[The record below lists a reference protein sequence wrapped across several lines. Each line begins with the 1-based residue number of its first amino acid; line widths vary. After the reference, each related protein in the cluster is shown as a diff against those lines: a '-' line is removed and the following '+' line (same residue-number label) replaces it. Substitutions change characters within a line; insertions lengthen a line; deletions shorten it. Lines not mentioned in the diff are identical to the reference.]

1 MKYSGVKELDMGAP
15 YSTDSGKKMLIR
27 KGGLWGERGMGRK
40 RRRGAKNDKA
50 IDKWDEH
57 IQVVNLVIV
66 LEWFYFFL
74 QF

>member
-1 MKYSGVKELDMGAP
+1 
-15 YSTDSGKKMLIR
+15 
-27 KGGLWGERGMGRK
+27 MGRK
-40 RRRGAKNDKA
+40 RRREAKNDKA

>member
-1 MKYSGVKELDMGAP
+1 
-15 YSTDSGKKMLIR
+15 
-27 KGGLWGERGMGRK
+27 MGRK
-40 RRRGAKNDKA
+40 RRKGTKNDKA
-50 IDKWDEH
+50 IDKWGRH